1 MVAMEGENILHHVKG
16 RGIVQEGE
24 ISGGI
29 CPGKYFQGGGECPRI
44 PVQRTCTTA
53 RYVITPIAQRR
64 HLAAFWLNCSVP
76 ALVV

>member
-29 CPGKYFQGGGECPRI
+29 CPGKYFQGGENVRGSRFN
-44 PVQRTCTTA
+44 A
-53 RYVITPIAQRR
+53 
-64 HLAAFWLNCSVP
+64 P
-76 ALVV
+76 ALLLVT